1 MKKSYTRM
9 TGLVHRL
16 RQLGLAALLVGGATV
31 AAQAQTFTYGAVGS
45 STIAGTYTAL
55 GATATPIATTNTD
68 DANSAAQNIGF
79 TFNYNGTAFTQFV
92 LNTNGLIRLGAA
104 APSKAAAHSTYAQTP
119 ELGPANSTD
128 PADVN
133 LLMPFNIDLVGASAG
148 ASYSMAVTGTQPNRV
163 CTIQWSNV
171 SDKATAVSA
180 TNATVI
186 TAQYSSFSF
195 QVKLYETTNQVD
207 FVYGV
212 ATAGTGTTNAKY
224 VAVGLKGSSSAA
236 GQDVLATKASTGAW
250 STTTF
255 FTGPY
260 LTSTQGNAHNIR
272 QSAAALP
279 DAGRTYRFTTIP
291 VTDVAISTL
300 YTVGKLA
307 VPTTLP
313 HAVQAVVSNEGALAL
328 SNITVA
334 LSVTGANTISETKT
348 VAALAAGA
356 STVVTFTAYPTTLA
370 TGTNNLSVTATT
382 AGDGNAA
389 NNTATYTQ
397 LVTTNRLSYINPGAN
412 FDYYFDVDNTT
423 TGGVLANK
431 FTINT
436 ALGLTDAT
444 ITFNS
449 TTQTGITY
457 KVVVYDATG
466 ASGAPGTLLYTSP
479 TQTRPAA
486 GGPVVVNLNPLQ
498 VPAGSFYVGV
508 QETSTGGAGVLAQTE
523 DPLRPGTFYLSFSG
537 STPWYDL
544 SAYDLPFRF
553 AIEVG
558 LGAAP
563 NCAAPTGL
571 AVSAITPTTAMAA
584 FTAATGTSSYQLI
597 YGPTGFNPNAG
608 GTTVAAT
615 TSPVTLTGLT
625 PGTAYQ
631 IYIRSTCTA
640 GGTSLLS
647 APVSFTTACDP
658 NTTVSTFPYNQ
669 NFDTVLAGQS
679 LPCGITTLDANGDG
693 TTWRISTENPNSGI
707 YDLRYQGAV
716 VNNVAADDWFFTPPL
731 ALPGTA
737 GTRYQVAFRYRAA
750 GVGSVG
756 TSNYTES
763 LEVKSGL
770 AATVAGQTNLLY
782 TNTSINNLAYA
793 LANGTSTPVVAYL
806 PAGASTQYVGFHVKS
821 AANQSNLYIDDL
833 SVTAVVVTAT
843 SPALMKAITVFPNP
857 STTGVFDLEIHGA
870 NAQKGLDVEVVNNLG
885 QRVYVG
891 TARDNYTNS
900 LDLSRLATGLY
911 HLKVRTGDDYMMRQ
925 ISIVK

>member
-1 MKKSYTRM
+1 MKKPFTRK
-9 TGLVHRL
+9 TGVVYRL
-16 RQLGLAALLVGGATV
+16 RQLGLTALLASGATV
-31 AAQAQTFTYGAVGS
+31 AAQAQTQTFTYGPAGS
-45 STIAGTYTAL
+45 STTMGTYSSL
-55 GATATPIATTNTD
+55 GATATAIATANTD

-79 TFNYNGTAFTQFV
+79 TFNFNGIAFTQFV

-104 APSKAAAHSTYAQTP
+104 APSKAAAHSIYAQTP
-119 ELGPANSTD
+119 ELGPSNSTD

-133 LLMPFNIDLVGASAG
+133 LIMPFNIDLVGAGAG

-180 TNATVI
+180 ANSTVI

-207 FVYGV
+207 FVYGA

-236 GQDVLATKASTGAW
+236 GQDALATKGSTGEW

-260 LTSTQGNAHNIR
+260 LTSALGNAHNIR
-272 QSAAALP
+272 QSAALP

-291 VTDVAISTL
+291 VTDAAVSTL

-307 VPTTLP
+307 VPAALP
-313 HAVQAVVSNEGALAL
+313 HAVQAVVSNKGVLPL
-328 SNITVA
+328 SNIAVA
-334 LSVTGANTISETKT
+334 LNVTGANTIAETKT
-348 VAALAAGA
+348 IASLAAGA
-356 STVVTFTAYPTTLA
+356 SALVTFTAYPSTLA
-370 TGTNNLSVTATT
+370 AGTNNLSVTATA
-382 AGDGNAA
+382 AGDTNPA

-397 LVTTNRLSYINPGAN
+397 LVTTNRLAYTNSGAD
-412 FDYYFDVDNTT
+412 FDYYFDVANTS
-423 TGGVLANK
+423 TGGVVANK
-431 FTINT
+431 FTVNT

-444 ITFNS
+444 ITFLP

-466 ASGAPGTLLYTSP
+466 ASGAPGTLIYSSP
-479 TQTRPAA
+479 NQTRPTA
-486 GGPVVVNLNPLQ
+486 GGPVAVSLGAAQ

-508 QETSTGGAGVLAQTE
+508 QETSPGGAGILAQTE
-523 DPLRPGTFYLSFSG
+523 DPLRASTFFISYSG
-537 STPWYDL
+537 SAPWYDL
-544 SAYDLPFRF
+544 SAYNLPLRF

-563 NCAAPTGL
+563 NCATPTGL
-571 AVSAITPTTAMAA
+571 AVNTITPTTATAV
-584 FTAATGTSSYQLI
+584 FTAATGTGSYQLI

-608 GTTVAAT
+608 GTTVTAT
-615 TSPVTLTGLT
+615 TSPTVLTGLT
-625 PGTAYQ
+625 PATTYQ
-631 IYIRSTCTA
+631 VYIRSNCSV
-640 GGTSLLS
+640 GGVSLLS
-647 APVSFTTACDP
+647 APVSFTTTCNP
-658 NTTVSTFPYNQ
+658 NITVSTFPYDQ
-669 NFDTVLAGQS
+669 NFDTVLAGQP

-693 TTWRISTENPNSGI
+693 TTWRLSAENPNSGT
-707 YDLRYQGAV
+707 YAMRYQGIV
-716 VNNVAADDWFFTPPL
+716 VNNTAADDWFFTPPL

-750 GVGSVG
+750 GVGTG
-756 TSNYTES
+756 TSTYTES

-770 AATVAGQTNLLY
+770 TATAAGQTNLLY
-782 TNTSINNLAYA
+782 ANPAINNLAYN

-833 SVTAVVVTAT
+833 SVTAVVITAT
-843 SPALMKAITVFPNP
+843 SPALMQAVTVFPNP

-870 NAQKGLDVEVVNNLG
+870 NAQKGLEVEVVNNLG

-891 TARDNYTNS
+891 TARDNFTNP

-911 HLKVRTGDDYMMRQ
+911 HLKVRTGDNYMLRQ